1 MSRTFFYGATV
12 AAALLVV
19 TSGARADIKDAEE
32 LFRQGKAEMTKGNY
46 DKACP
51 MFAESYKQDPAMGT
65 LLNLA
70 LCHEAVGR
78 IASAWGEWRA
88 VEQQARAAVPPRED
102 RIKMAKEHAEKL
114 EPRLSRI
121 KVLVPADVRVDG
133 LTVTVDGEPKGEPL
147 WGGIPVDPG
156 TRKIVVSAPGKKTL
170 TREVKVDDEGVV
182 VPITIPKLEDAPVA
196 APDKSAGAAP
206 AGPDMEKVEEY
217 AANQARR
224 TAGFVIGGIGIATL
238 AIGGAFGVAAIIND
252 GNAQDAC
259 PAPCYAGSP
268 EAQAADQNTDRA
280 TTFANISNVVLPLGL
295 IGAGIGAYLV
305 LSAGPTAPGSTR
317 ASTRGGAFVAPIFG
331 PGRGGAALTGRF

>member
-1 MSRTFFYGATV
+1 MRPRLLSCALISATIFV
-12 AAALLVV
+12 A
-19 TSGARADIKDAEE
+19 SGAHADIKDAEE

-88 VEQQARAAVPPRED
+88 VEQQARATVPPRED

-121 KVLVPADVRVDG
+121 KIIIPADARADGLVVKVDG
-133 LTVTVDGEPKGEPL
+133 DAKGEPL

-156 TRKIVVSAPGKKTL
+156 TRKIIVSAPGKKTL
-170 TREVKVDDEGVV
+170 TREVKVDDEGVL
-182 VPITIPKLEDAPVA
+182 VPVTIGKLEDAPLTA
-196 APDKSAGAAP
+196 ATPSGGGTSTANADL
-206 AGPDMEKVEEY
+206 EKVEEY

-238 AIGGAFGVAAIIND
+238 AIGGAFGVGAIVND
-252 GNAQDAC
+252 GNAKDAC
-259 PAPCYAGSP
+259 PAPCVEGSP
-268 EAQAADQNTDRA
+268 QAAEADASTDRA
-280 TTFANISNVVLPLGL
+280 FVFSNIANVTVPLGV

-305 LSAGPTAPGSTR
+305 LTAGPTAPAALRDKIS
-317 ASTRGGAFVAPIFG
+317 VAPMTSSHA
-331 PGRGGAALTGRF
+331 RGLAVTAWW